1 MYEVLII
8 IFFPFFFSDCLHVI
22 RFCSPLTTTTA
33 APAAAADPNN
43 ADRCVSDIVAAL
55 IVAHE
60 EGKDINL
67 NKLKSDTSK
76 KHKCRSQPRL
86 TDIIAAV
93 PNTHRKA
100 LLPKLKCKPVRT
112 ASGIA
117 VVAVMCKPHRCPH
130 IAMTGNICVYVTWGG
145 DIFPSKPTAP
155 IHPTLFLSY
164 REMTLAD
171 EAPYQCPLRCR

>member
-8 IFFPFFFSDCLHVI
+8 IFFFPFFFLDCLHVI

-33 APAAAADPNN
+33 APAAAAAPNN
-43 ADRCVSDIVAAL
+43 VDRCVSDIVAAL

-117 VVAVMCKPHRCPH
+117 VVTVMCKPHRCPH
-130 IAMTGNICVYVTWGG
+130 IAMTGNICEYVTWGG
-145 DIFPSKPTAP
+145 DNFPSKPKAQTQR
-155 IHPTLFLSY
+155 PTVGGRNAKTEASN
-164 REMTLAD
+164 RETISL
-171 EAPYQCPLRCR
+171 PG